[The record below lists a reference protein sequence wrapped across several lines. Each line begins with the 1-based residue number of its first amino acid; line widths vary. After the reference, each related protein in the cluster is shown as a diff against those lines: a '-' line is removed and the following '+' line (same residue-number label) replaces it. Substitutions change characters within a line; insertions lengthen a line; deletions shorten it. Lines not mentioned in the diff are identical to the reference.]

1 MKVTT
6 VVGARPQFIKAVAVS
21 RAIADHNAS
30 GVGPQIVE
38 RIVHTGRH
46 YDENMSRVFFDGLH
60 IPRPAAN
67 LEVGSG
73 TPEKWDDHAAERIA
87 DVLTMARG

>member
-6 VVGARPQFIKAVAVS
+6 VVGARPQFIKAATVA
-21 RAIADHNAS
+21 RAIEAHNGA
-30 GVGPQIVE
+30 GKGPQIVE

-46 YDENMSRVFFDGLH
+46 YDENMPRVFFEELY

-73 TPEKWDDHAAERIA
+73 TPEKWDGHAVERIA
-87 DVLTMARG
+87 DVFTMARG